1 MENLEGLKI
10 EGLEWRTGLEEGGS
24 KEGRKSSIFGKKEEE
39 EESRLSE
46 AVPILRQRYVHYE
59 VQAHFK

>member
-1 MENLEGLKI
+1 MW
-10 EGLEWRTGLEEGGS
+10 GLEWRTGLEEGGS